1 MFAAAERTEDML
13 HEVIGGSKTLSEEFE
28 AGSDID
34 ILLLQ
39 IKLQEVIGGNLIR
52 KKEFV
57 QDLGAELLFYVSVL
71 DLESAC

>member
-1 MFAAAERTEDML
+1 MFAAAERNEDVL
-13 HEVIGGSKTLSEEFE
+13 HEVIGGSKTLNEEFD

-39 IKLQEVIGGNLIR
+39 VKLQEVIGGNLTR
-52 KKEFV
+52 KGEFV
-57 QDLGAELLFYVSVL
+57 QNSGAELLFCVSVL